1 MKRFSTVA
9 VSLIFAAIF
18 AVSVSAQTGTLKVV
32 VIETRAF
39 EGKDGIVKYTNA
51 MTALDKE
58 FVALDTELR
67 TLATRQQTLAKELKV
82 MQDQITAAGATG
94 KVPFDEKAAQ
104 TKSDEY
110 ATLDLTIKRK
120 QEDGKK
126 LYEKRQGEVLGPVL
140 LDIGKAMQ
148 DFATAKGYDLILDG
162 AKLDQAQLLLAL
174 NPTKADVTK
183 EFIVFF
189 NARPATSTSAVKPN

>member
-9 VSLIFAAIF
+9 VSLVFAAIF

-39 EGKDGIVKYTNA
+39 DGKDGIVKYTNA
-51 MTALDKE
+51 MVALDKE
-58 FVALDTELR
+58 FVALDNELR

-104 TKSDEY
+104 AKSDEY

-126 LYEKRQGEVLGPVL
+126 LYEKRQGEVMGPVL

-183 EFIVFF
+183 EFILYY
-189 NARPATSTSAVKPN
+189 NARPATSASTAKPN